1 MTAAVLHLHQLDVH
15 KMKLPARTQKQEL
28 AFSYADKYPYSIIA
42 KDPRLGKS
50 RVAIEIREKYKNNCL
65 IVCPSYLVPN
75 WRKEIL
81 KWAGP
86 KLITMFEK
94 GSDIYDVFDS
104 DYVIISFDLAQ
115 KAEWLFEWCDM
126 LIIDEGHHLKSMSA
140 KRTQFIH
147 KNVFENSIKRVHILT
162 GTPLKNRVKEFYS
175 LLALMCYD
183 PRAADSQFLDLY
195 PTEIDFADRFSDR
208 EEFTM
213 EIKNRYVQIVKWSGL
228 KNVEELKKWL
238 KGKYI
243 RIRADKKDL
252 PPLQTIPTLVSN
264 STDPNLWKAFESYFN
279 GGKDGERESVMPKFK
294 AEAALKKV
302 PFTIKYADDLL
313 EKVKCVLIYSDHV
326 ASAEAIA
333 AHFGVRAL
341 TGKVPSKLR
350 SKLATAFQNGEGK
363 VCVATI
369 GALKEGKDLFRSNDV
384 LFNDQCWVPG
394 DMVQAINRI
403 RIMGDK
409 TPKTVHKIFG
419 SPQDEKISTAL
430 EEKMAVINAAT

>member
-1 MTAAVLHLHQLDVH
+1 
-15 KMKLPARTQKQEL
+15 MKLPARTQKQEL
-28 AFSYADKYPYSIIA
+28 AFSYADNHPYSIIA

-50 RVAIEIREKYKNNCL
+50 RVAIELREKLKNNCL

-75 WRKEIL
+75 WRKEII

-94 GSDIYDVFDS
+94 GSEIYDVFDS
-104 DYVIISFDLAQ
+104 DYAIISFDLAQ
-115 KAEWLFEWCDM
+115 KAEWLFDWCDM

-147 KNVFENSIKRVHILT
+147 KNVFENSIKRVHVLT

-175 LLALMCYD
+175 LLALMNYD
-183 PRAADSQFLDLY
+183 PRIADSEFLTAY
-195 PTEIDFADRFSDR
+195 PTEIDFADHFSNR

-213 EIKNRYVQIVKWSGL
+213 EIKNRYVPIVKWSGL
-228 KNVEELKKWL
+228 RNVEELRKWL

-243 RIRADKKDL
+243 RIKADKKDL
-252 PPLQTIPTLVSN
+252 PDLQTISTLVS
-264 STDPNLWKAFESYFN
+264 SAYDPHLWKAFESYFN
-279 GGKDGERESVMPKFK
+279 GGQDDERSSVNPQYK

-302 PFTIKYADDLL
+302 PFTIKYLEDLL
-313 EKVKCVLIYSDHV
+313 EKVDCVLVYSDHV
-326 ASAEAIA
+326 ASAEVIA

-341 TGKVPSKLR
+341 TGKVPKKLR
-350 SKLATAFQNGEGK
+350 SKLADDFQAGHGRILP
-363 VCVATI
+363 ATI

-384 LFNDQCWVPG
+384 VFNDQCWVPG

-419 SPQDEKISTAL
+419 SPQDEKISVAL
-430 EEKMAVINAAT
+430 EEKMAVIDAAT